1 MCDMSKQGERLT
13 FITVAQVFSM
23 LLIVLSHSVP
33 IGASGWMAAIVPY
46 LQLCG
51 LPVFMTLSGFLVSY
65 TNQLEKYGYRKFVVR
80 RSIRLL
86 VPYFAISILM
96 LLPKFI
102 IGSMTGTPV
111 SLKIIDV
118 LYQLIAPREGILPHL
133 WFIVTLW
140 ILCLMVPLFRIAIRN
155 RLSMVAVLGVTLAM
169 LFIPKATDV
178 LALGDVQIYAFWFLL
193 GLILGEKHENLSECN
208 VAIYTMPI
216 IAGGYLLVRIL
227 WEQNKLTWFLY
238 SLFCLIVVLL
248 LSKVMEIP
256 LKRSCTYLGR
266 YSFTIY
272 ILSLPVQ
279 NIADIVMNRLGVS
292 EYISYV
298 SLFILGLI
306 VPIGIGVVVEMVDR
320 KIGKKIFGNLI
331 GL

>member
-1 MCDMSKQGERLT
+1 MCDMNKQGEHLT

-65 TNQLEKYGYRKFVVR
+65 TNQLEKYGYRKFVIR

-102 IGSMTGTPV
+102 IGSMTGMQV
-111 SLKIIDV
+111 SLKITDV
-118 LYQLIAPREGILPHL
+118 LYQLIAPREGVLPHL
-133 WFIVTLW
+133 WFVVTLW
-140 ILCLMVPLFRIAIRN
+140 ILCLMVPAFQMALKNKLSRI
-155 RLSMVAVLGVTLAM
+155 VLLNVTLAM
-169 LFIPKATDV
+169 VFIPKVTDV
-178 LALGDVQIYAFWFLL
+178 FALGDVQIYAFWFLL
-193 GLILGEKHENLSECN
+193 GLILGEKHENLSEHN
-208 VAIYTMPI
+208 ATIYIMPI
-216 IAGGYLLVRIL
+216 LGGYLLVRIL

-238 SLFCLIVVLL
+238 SMFCLIVVLL

-256 LKRSCTYLGR
+256 LKRSCTYLGS

-306 VPIGIGVVVEMVDR
+306 VPIGIGVVVEIVDR
-320 KIGKKIFGNLI
+320 KIGKKVFGNLI